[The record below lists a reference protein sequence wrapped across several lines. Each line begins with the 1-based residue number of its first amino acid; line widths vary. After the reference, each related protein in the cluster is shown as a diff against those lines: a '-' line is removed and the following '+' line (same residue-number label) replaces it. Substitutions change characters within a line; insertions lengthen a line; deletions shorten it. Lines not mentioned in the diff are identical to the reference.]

1 VLAAACWGLGT
12 VVSKQAVAEIAPLT
26 LLPVQLASSVLLLLL
41 VTRLRREP
49 LPAGREGRLLGR
61 LGLLNP
67 GLAYALS
74 LLGLTGIT
82 ASLAVLLWAGEPIL
96 ILLLA
101 AAVLGDR
108 IGPSIVLSTIA
119 AVGGLTLVV
128 LDPAA
133 SGSAVGIGL
142 TVAGVVVCAV
152 YTVLTRRWLLGT
164 DATFGVV
171 LAQQVHALA
180 LSVVLLA
187 GLLAAG
193 QPMLPAHVSAAALL
207 SAVISGLLYYAFA
220 YSFYISALRRV
231 RASIAA
237 ASFYLI
243 PVFGLAGAW
252 VTGERLQP
260 VQWLGAAIVLGAVA
274 WITVRAGQ
282 TAAVAVEAGQPSSA
296 ASSAQMAVAPNAEI
310 RR

>member
-1 VLAAACWGLGT
+1 
-12 VVSKQAVAEIAPLT
+12 
-26 LLPVQLASSVLLLLL
+26 
-41 VTRLRREP
+41 
-49 LPAGREGRLLGR
+49 
-61 LGLLNP
+61 
-67 GLAYALS
+67 LS